1 MHVLTMVFILI
12 LVMITSLTFG
22 YFYSHIET
30 NHWRKK
36 YKQIEVENVRLNDQ
50 IRSIKPDEVLRK
62 EREKFAYEAYQWKEK
77 FEDFKYNANE
87 SIHKL
92 DRKVDALME
101 KNSNLITLLGKV
113 VAQAKLERRILANEI
128 ENTMGVAESDD
139 VDKLLA
145 TVMKEA
151 KKYEV

>member
-1 MHVLTMVFILI
+1 MVFILI
-12 LVMITSLTFG
+12 LVMIMSLIFG

-36 YKQIEVENVRLNDQ
+36 YKQLEAENVRLNGQ

-77 FEDFKYNANE
+77 FEDFKYHTNE

-92 DRKVDALME
+92 DRKVDALIE
-101 KNSNLITLLGKV
+101 KNSNLVALLGKV
-113 VAQAKLERRILANEI
+113 VGRAKLERRILANEI
-128 ENTMGVAESDD
+128 ENTMGMADNNEI
-139 VDKLLA
+139 DKLLA

-151 KKYEV
+151 KKYEI